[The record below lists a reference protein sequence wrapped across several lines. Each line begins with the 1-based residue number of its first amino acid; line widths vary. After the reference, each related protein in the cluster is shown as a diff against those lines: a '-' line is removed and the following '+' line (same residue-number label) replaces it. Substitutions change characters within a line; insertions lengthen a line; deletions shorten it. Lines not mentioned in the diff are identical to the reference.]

1 MAEIPSTK
9 TRKLGMVWLL
19 GKTRRGGA
27 MKLLLRYLEDEEGD
41 VRAAAVGALAKYRMG
56 IVARFLKAS
65 LSDPNGR
72 VRAAAVNAL
81 SRMRASE
88 WEEAMENMVSD
99 PDSFVRQR
107 AAIALFRMGSNTVR
121 RRIRSMDNEPDDLLS
136 VWAACGLLLED
147 LAPSDVLAYPAA
159 KGFLQE
165 LFPLEEAETA
175 VRESPDPRR
184 RMMAFRVLQVL
195 SGDAAARVATVL
207 ANDPDTQVRREAE
220 SVLRKPET
228 T

>member
-1 MAEIPSTK
+1 
-9 TRKLGMVWLL
+9 
-19 GKTRRGGA
+19 

-56 IVARFLKAS
+56 IVARFLKTS

-81 SRMRASE
+81 SRMRAPE
-88 WEEAMENMVSD
+88 WEEVMENMVSD

-107 AAIALFRMGSNTVR
+107 AAIALFRMESKTVSR
-121 RRIRSMDNEPDDLLS
+121 RVRSIDKEPDDLRP
-136 VWAACGLLLED
+136 VWAACGLLLGD
-147 LAPSDVLAYPAA
+147 LAPGDVLPYPAS

-165 LFPLEEAETA
+165 LFPLEEAESA
-175 VRESPDPRR
+175 VRESPDPTR
-184 RMMAFRVLQVL
+184 RMTAFQVLQVL

-207 ANDPDTQVRREAE
+207 AHNDPDAQVRREAE
-220 SVLRKPET
+220 SFFQKPDT